1 MDRVSFMN
9 YEKGEQE
16 KGRSSCLPEFVFL
29 FELFGE
35 LNLSISVNAVNVFL
49 FNILKGYYS
58 PSNDWLTI
66 CKGDILLLAMSE
78 TVELPL
84 NIHTNDVPFHKDYS
98 VVIMGVLTV
107 NYIMNNWTDS
117 CFYRFP
123 NVVCRYLHCVPNSNH
138 TERKTLVQCMWSVWS
153 FYGVRNEITACFYP
167 GDAEILT
174 CRAIEKEIRYKG
186 KYFDMVVAG
195 VGILQALTNEAIC
208 YSQTEKQYRKQFIN
222 FML

>member
-1 MDRVSFMN
+1 
-9 YEKGEQE
+9 
-16 KGRSSCLPEFVFL
+16 
-29 FELFGE
+29 
-35 LNLSISVNAVNVFL
+35 
-49 FNILKGYYS
+49 
-58 PSNDWLTI
+58 
-66 CKGDILLLAMSE
+66 
-78 TVELPL
+78 
-84 NIHTNDVPFHKDYS
+84 
-98 VVIMGVLTV
+98 
-107 NYIMNNWTDS
+107 
-117 CFYRFP
+117 
-123 NVVCRYLHCVPNSNH
+123 
-138 TERKTLVQCMWSVWS
+138 MWSVWS